1 VVHGAWADGSSWS
14 KVIAIS
20 LKKSFGLEIHHATSC
35 SDGVREGFAP
45 VTLCDV
51 SRISMILGP
60 DGELDR
66 TVAPCLDCRQIVLAR
81 AVSNPRE
88 L

>member
-1 VVHGAWADGSSWS
+1 MGGRLVLVQSHCDF
-14 KVIAIS
+14 VE
-20 LKKSFGLEIHHATSC
+20 KKLRAGNTSRYAC

-81 AVSNPRE
+81 AVSSPRE